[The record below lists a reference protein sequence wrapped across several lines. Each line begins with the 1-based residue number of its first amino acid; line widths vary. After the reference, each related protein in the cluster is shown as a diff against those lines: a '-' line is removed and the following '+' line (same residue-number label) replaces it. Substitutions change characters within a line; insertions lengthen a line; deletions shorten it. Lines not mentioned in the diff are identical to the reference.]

1 VREMQDG
8 AVVASPQDK
17 GITFLREDKK
27 MNLNLGQKIV
37 LVESL
42 LVAFLVGANV
52 AMISW
57 LVLC

>member
-1 VREMQDG
+1 
-8 AVVASPQDK
+8 
-17 GITFLREDKK
+17 
-27 MNLNLGQKIV
+27 MNLNIGQKIV